1 MKKNR
6 KGCYNEKIA
15 ICYLMAKGLDVF
27 DSCQTNGAVDLITF
41 NSDTG
46 DVQCWEV
53 KTENFRLSG
62 NKKGVPISRGL
73 RNKKFKSIINLLP
86 PDAKKEFIKYALKL
100 SEKKTKSKVH
110 DDFLSFVKHVWP
122 EFIEGKHHKEI
133 ADKFNKL
140 AQGKIKRLIIN
151 MPPRHTKS
159 EFASF
164 LLPSWMVGRKPDL
177 KIIQTTHTTE
187 LAIRFGRKAKN
198 LMDSQEYKQV
208 FQTRLR
214 EDSQAAGKWETEQG
228 GEYYAAGVGSAIT
241 GRGADLLIIDDPHSE
256 QDALNMTAMERAY
269 EWYTSGPRQRL
280 QPGGAIV
287 VVMTRWN
294 MKDLTGMLL
303 KSQKE
308 LKSDQ
313 WDIVEFP
320 AIMPSGKPVWPEYWK
335 LQELESVKASLSVGK
350 WNAQWM
356 QNPTSE
362 EGSLIKREWWN
373 VWEKSYI
380 PPLEHIIQSY
390 DTAFLKK
397 ESADYSAITTWGVFY
412 PTIDSPANLILLDA
426 MKERLEFPELRK
438 VALEQYR
445 YWNPETVII
454 EGKASGMPLTY
465 ELRKM
470 GIPVINFTPS
480 KGNDKHAR
488 VNSVS
493 PLFESGLIWA
503 PEDKFAEEVIEECA
517 SFPYGDHDDLVDSTT
532 QAVMRFRQGGFISHP
547 EDEKE
552 DSLPATER
560 TYY

>member
-1 MKKNR
+1 M
-6 KGCYNEKIA
+6 NEE
-15 ICYLMAKGLDVF
+15 
-27 DSCQTNGAVDLITF
+27 LI
-41 NSDTG
+41 N
-46 DVQCWEV
+46 
-53 KTENFRLSG
+53 N
-62 NKKGVPISRGL
+62 
-73 RNKKFKSIINLLP
+73 LP

-110 DDFLSFVKHVWP
+110 DSFLDFVKHVWP
-122 EFIEGKHHKEI
+122 EFIEGKHHKKI
-133 ADKFNKL
+133 AEKFNQI
-140 AQGKIKRLIIN
+140 ARGEIKRLIIN

-164 LLPSWMVGRKPDL
+164 LLPSWMVGRRPDL

-208 FQTRLR
+208 FKTRLR

-241 GRGADLLIIDDPHSE
+241 CRGADLLIIDDPHSE
-256 QDALNMTAMERAY
+256 QDALNVSALERAY

-287 VVMTRWN
+287 LVMTRWN
-294 MKDLTGMLL
+294 MKDLTGALL

-308 LKSDQ
+308 LKSDK
-313 WDIVEFP
+313 WELIEFP
-320 AIMPSGKPVWPEYWK
+320 AILPSNKPVWPEYWK
-335 LQELESVKASLSVGK
+335 LGELESVKASLSVGK

-356 QNPTSE
+356 QNPTAE

-373 VWEKSYI
+373 VWEKGYI

-412 PTIDSPANLILLDA
+412 PTQDSPANLILLDA
-426 MKERLEFPELRK
+426 LKERLEFPELRK
-438 VALEQYR
+438 RALEQYK

-488 VNSVS
+488 VNSVA

-517 SFPYGDHDDLVDSTT
+517 SFPYGDNDDLVDSTT

-552 DSLPATER
+552 DSLPAIER